1 MTALLSQAFNKA
13 AELPETVQEQ
23 IAQQLL
29 EDIEA
34 ELKWDQ
40 TFAKTQDQLAKLADK
55 ALQEIKA
62 KRVKKMG
69 FDEL

>member
-13 AELPETVQEQ
+13 AELPETVQEE

-40 TFAKTQDQLAKLADK
+40 TFARTQDQLAKLADN

-62 KRVKKMG
+62 KRLQKIG

>member
-40 TFAKTQDQLAKLADK
+40 AFAKTQDQLAKLADK

>member
-34 ELKWDQ
+34 ELK
-40 TFAKTQDQLAKLADK
+40 
-55 ALQEIKA
+55 
-62 KRVKKMG
+62 
-69 FDEL
+69 